1 MEKQN
6 ATMIKSI
13 LYRFKPAANTVNPR
27 EQLRAC
33 SGAIFG
39 LLLAGLLS
47 QLAGAQYGNDGGTG
61 YLIAPMGASAVLLFC
76 LPGSPLAQPWSVV
89 GGNMISG
96 LIGIACLRLMGDAVA
111 VAALAGAIAIG
122 TMFLLRCLHP
132 PGGAVALTVVLGGP
146 AVHAAGYGFVLAP
159 IGLNSLLLVCAA
171 MLFNNLTG
179 RRYPHAQQPVRV
191 NPHATADVITTS
203 RLGFTAQDLDL
214 VLQRHNR
221 VLDVS
226 RDDLEQIMLQTE
238 MQAYQRR
245 FGVITCVEIMSKDV
259 LTAQFATELP
269 VAWRQLMAHSIVALP
284 VLNQARRVIGIVTQS
299 DFLRHSGAKD
309 YASIGSSLQR
319 FLRRSGMTHCEKAEV
334 VGQIMTPHP
343 RTAQG
348 TTPIIDLVPLM
359 ADSGFHH
366 IPIVDGDAR
375 FVGIVTQSDL
385 VAALY
390 RSRYAEINEPVALR
404 A

>member
-1 MEKQN
+1 M
-6 ATMIKSI
+6 MKSI
-13 LYRFKPAANTVNPR
+13 LYRFKPAANTVDPR

-33 SGAIFG
+33 TGAIFG

-47 QLAGAQYGNDGGTG
+47 QLASAEHGGAGF
-61 YLIAPMGASAVLLFC
+61 LIAPMGASAVLLFC
-76 LPGSPLAQPWSVV
+76 LPGSPLAQPWSVL
-89 GGNMISG
+89 GGNVISG
-96 LIGIACLRLMGDAVA
+96 LIGIACVRLMGDAVE
-111 VAALAGAIAIG
+111 VAALAGAVAIG

-146 AVHAAGYGFVLAP
+146 AVHDAGYSFVLAP

-179 RRYPHAQQPVRV
+179 RRYPHAQQLAHSNA
-191 NPHATADVITTS
+191 NPHATADAIATA
-203 RLGFTAQDLDL
+203 RLGFNAQDLDL
-214 VLQRHNR
+214 VLQRRNR

-226 RDDLEQIMLQTE
+226 RHDLEEIMLQTE

-259 LTAQFATELP
+259 LTAQFGTELP
-269 VAWRQLMAHSIVALP
+269 FAWRKLMAHRIVALP

-299 DFLRHSGAKD
+299 DFLRHSGAHD

-319 FLRRSGMTHCEKAEV
+319 FLHRSGVSHGEKAEV

-343 RTAQG
+343 KTARD

-366 IPIVDGDAR
+366 IPIVDADAR

-390 RSRYAEINEPVALR
+390 RSRYAEMDYPEMKR

>member
-1 MEKQN
+1 M
-6 ATMIKSI
+6 MKSI
-13 LYRFKPAANTVNPR
+13 LYRFKPAANTVDPR

-33 SGAIFG
+33 TGAIFG

-47 QLAGAQYGNDGGTG
+47 QLAGAEYGNDGGAG
-61 YLIAPMGASAVLLFC
+61 YLVAPMGASAVLLFC

-89 GGNMISG
+89 GGNVISG
-96 LIGIACLRLMGDAVA
+96 LIGVACLRLMGDAVA
-111 VAALAGAIAIG
+111 VAALAGAVAIG

-159 IGLNSLLLVCAA
+159 IGLNSLLLVGAA

-179 RRYPHAQQPVRV
+179 RRYPHAQQLAHSNA
-191 NPHATADVITTS
+191 NPHATADAIATS

-214 VLQRHNR
+214 VLQRRNR

-226 RDDLEQIMLQTE
+226 RHDLEQIMLQTE

-245 FGVITCVEIMSKDV
+245 FGVITCGEIMSKDV
-259 LTAQFATELP
+259 LTAEFATELP
-269 VAWRQLMAHSIVALP
+269 LAWRQLMAHSIVALP
-284 VLNQARRVIGIVTQS
+284 VLNRARRVIGIVTQS
-299 DFLRHSGAKD
+299 DFLRHSGADD

-319 FLRRSGMTHCEKAEV
+319 FLRRSGATHGEKVEV
-334 VGQIMTPHP
+334 VGQIMTAQPTTA
-343 RTAQG
+343 RTA
-348 TTPIIDLVPLM
+348 TPIIDLVPLM

-366 IPIVDGDAR
+366 IPIVDDEAR

-390 RSRYAEINEPVALR
+390 RSRYAETNQPEALR

>member
-1 MEKQN
+1 MIDQN
-6 ATMIKSI
+6 PSSIMMKSI
-13 LYRFKPAANTVNPR
+13 LYRFKPASNTVNPR

-33 SGAIFG
+33 AGAVFG

-47 QLAGAQYGNDGGTG
+47 QLADGIHGGGAL

-76 LPGSPLAQPWSVV
+76 LPGSPLAQPWSVF
-89 GGNMISG
+89 GGNVISG
-96 LIGIACLRLMGDAVA
+96 LVGVTCVRLMGDAVE
-111 VAALAGAIAIG
+111 VAALAGAVAIG
-122 TMFLLRCLHP
+122 AMFLLRCLHP

-146 AVHAAGYGFVLAP
+146 AVHAAGYDFVLAP

-179 RRYPHAQQPVRV
+179 RRYPHAQQLVHP
-191 NPHATADVITTS
+191 NPHATADAIATS
-203 RLGFTAQDLDL
+203 RLGFTAKDLDI
-214 VLQRHNR
+214 VLQRYNR

-226 RDDLEQIMLQTE
+226 REDLEQIMLQTE
-238 MQAYQRR
+238 MQAYQRH
-245 FGVITCVEIMSKDV
+245 FGIITCVDIMSKDV

-269 VAWRQLMAHSIVALP
+269 VAWRKLMAHRIVALP

-299 DFLRHSGAKD
+299 DFLRHSGADD
-309 YASIGSSLQR
+309 YASIGNSLQR
-319 FLRRSGMTHCEKAEV
+319 FLRRSGVTHTEKAEV

-343 RTAQG
+343 RTARD

-359 ADSGFHH
+359 AESGFHH

-385 VAALY
+385 VVALY
-390 RSRYAEINEPVALR
+390 RSRYA
-404 A
+404 